1 MGFYYRFASFKT
13 TKNME
18 LAFEKT
24 TKRACMV
31 VDTDLY
37 ARQIVK
43 TARASDASAEMS
55 AT

>member
-1 MGFYYRFASFKT
+1 MGLYYRFASFRT

-18 LAFEKT
+18 LVFEKT

-31 VDTDLY
+31 VDADLY
-37 ARQIVK
+37 GRQIVK
-43 TARASDASAEMS
+43 TASASDASAEMS